1 VLGGVYELKG
11 AASGGETDYP
21 HCADRR
27 DFYKGEKWSKDG
39 KPRDACLP
47 IYRATLDR

>member
-1 VLGGVYELKG
+1 VLGGVYELIG

-27 DFYKGEKWSKDG
+27 DFDKGEK
-39 KPRDACLP
+39 
-47 IYRATLDR
+47 